1 MSAYEM
7 YVKHQKRNILLFAA
21 FLVIFVGYQVHEYFE
36 KKLVTKACAM
46 YGGFDTKGRIYTEGF
61 ILDPEAFGHS
71 RITITQVSHWLLE
84 RGLSFIEVPSE
95 KVNHWWVNFA
105 AGDASNYVRFSVVTP
120 EERRQNSLVDCAVQ
134 EYEERSYKHIRDRL
148 AALLPSPGSCIHAEN
163 VSEPKGMYEIRRVHP
178 KQKVGW
184 IYDISWARY
193 EIRDISLDMTHSY
206 LQGFIHC
213 LKGTYGGSHTG
224 GGCSGGETGRVNCPF
239 GSTIE
244 SGVVFSKQLKELRYG
259 VFTPKELARLPR
271 PPGPAN

>member
-1 MSAYEM
+1 M

-36 KKLVTKACAM
+36 KKLVTEACAM

-61 ILDPEAFGHS
+61 VLDSEAFGHS

-193 EIRDISLDMTHSY
+193 EIRDISLDMTHPY

-213 LKGTYGGSHTG
+213 LKGTYGGAPYW
-224 GGCSGGETGRVNCPF
+224 GRL
-239 GSTIE
+239 
-244 SGVVFSKQLKELRYG
+244 QR
-259 VFTPKELARLPR
+259 R
-271 PPGPAN
+271 